1 MREARLHWD
10 SDLTHTK
17 SRSRGEKGRLNKVR
31 AFGTTAGASL
41 VAMAL
46 LIAPAFATS
55 TQRTKGNRPAAARSV
70 GAFTPAVSDP
80 RLAAALARRG
90 TSLGGDFRLT
100 PAAANRE
107 RQRGV
112 QVAIRGQSNS
122 MAAAQ
127 RSAGPTSASAVT
139 AITPSSYNLGVSLGW
154 RRFAISGDVAQADS
168 GLIAGRRESAE
179 VGMSYRATRRLTGR
193 VAVAAERAEG
203 AQRIVSEDQAVQL
216 DVGGAFSIA
225 RNVDV
230 TAGARYRIAR
240 DRLEPLAPAG
250 RRDSQAVYVGTA
262 FRF

>member
-1 MREARLHWD
+1 L
-10 SDLTHTK
+10 S
-17 SRSRGEKGRLNKVR
+17 GFR
-31 AFGTTAGASL
+31 AFAAAGSASL
-41 VAMAL
+41 IAMAL
-46 LIAPAFATS
+46 LLAPAVAQN
-55 TQRTKGNRPAAARSV
+55 TQHNKASRSGAAMNARPV

-90 TSLGGDFRLT
+90 TRFTSDFRFT
-100 PAAANRE
+100 PASASPE
-107 RQRGV
+107 RSRSV
-112 QVAIRGQSNS
+112 RVAIRAEANTPAE
-122 MAAAQ
+122 AARNVTAS
-127 RSAGPTSASAVT
+127 SAAPVT

-154 RRFAISGDVAQADS
+154 RRFAVSGDVAQS
-168 GLIAGRRESAE
+168 EGGVVPGRSEAAE
-179 VGMSYRATRRLTGR
+179 VGMSYRANRRLTGR

-203 AQRIVSEDQAVQL
+203 TQRLLRDDEAYSV

-240 DRLEPLAPAG
+240 DRIEPMSRDE